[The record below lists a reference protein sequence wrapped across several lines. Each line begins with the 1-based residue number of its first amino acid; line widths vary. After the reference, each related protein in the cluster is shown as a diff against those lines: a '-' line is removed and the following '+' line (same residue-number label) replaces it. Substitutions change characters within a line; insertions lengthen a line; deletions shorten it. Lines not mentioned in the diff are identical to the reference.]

1 LRASRG
7 VKDFCVMGLKQRSGR
22 PSKVRGSVALA
33 QARVLGRRE
42 EHLGAGWLDA
52 IERGEAEA
60 STASAGDRHGIA
72 APSATPYLDLAL
84 RAGGP
89 DEWGFDLSGAR
100 PLRYAG
106 FQRLIA
112 AGVPMG
118 FAAQLNGAGDLL
130 AAQIDLS
137 RDGERFAIGGPNGR
151 LLLVVRDQ
159 FGVVV
164 DVVAL
169 LLEHPREVAS
179 FVDGGDGVLGLWSLP
194 HPGEAGRV
202 AMFETPMDWLR
213 AGGKGLCVY
222 DWARAVGL
230 LRQLGEA
237 VTLEAP
243 PALAAVVRAKLERGG
258 LPLVAS
264 SVASDAKLS
273 LAERIGR
280 SPSGSA
286 AIGQKGARV

>member
-1 LRASRG
+1 
-7 VKDFCVMGLKQRSGR
+7 MGAVGR
-22 PSKVRGSVALA
+22 L

-52 IERGEAEA
+52 IERGAADADEARVA
-60 STASAGDRHGIA
+60 ALHGSP
-72 APSATPYLDLAL
+72 APSSTPYLDLAL
-84 RAGGP
+84 RAGGL
-89 DEWGFDLSGAR
+89 DEWGFDLTGAR

-112 AGVPMG
+112 AGVPMQ

-164 DVVAL
+164 DVIAL

-179 FVDGGDGVLGLWSLP
+179 FVDGGDGVIGLWSLP
-194 HPGEAGRV
+194 HPGDAGRV
-202 AMFETPMDWLR
+202 AMFETPIDLLR

-222 DWARAVGL
+222 DWRRAVGL

-264 SVASDAKLS
+264 AVASDAKLS

-280 SPSGSA
+280 
-286 AIGQKGARV
+286 QL